1 MGHMAEDLDLRQN
14 TQMYH
19 NFLKL
24 TAYAIVGV
32 LGVLVLLVLVAL

>member
-1 MGHMAEDLDLRQN
+1 MAEDLDLRQN

-24 TAYAIVGV
+24 TGYAIVGV
-32 LGVLVLLVLVAL
+32 IGVLAFLVLVGL